1 MEDAADRELREA
13 LDEFDMPLK
22 PPVYQWWQPELF
34 ASQSIAHHN
43 NVISTSHLPATETV
57 SSMMQRHIDSLAD
70 EQTCNGIDMRT
81 GAQPVGPPRGDSAR
95 LLAQPLAL
103 PYSLSLAHDSIQS
116 TPRALRA
123 SAPIRGGGIISSDSQ
138 LDSNPH
144 KSILQSNTQIEINF
158 CDSSQDNG
166 TLHAMHLRGG
176 ARIDEQIIMRQLVEV
191 GYAHIPNSPE
201 LNNQMQLL
209 LGGKPCTYSVLPCNG
224 QSQLQATD
232 DRLQFTPI
240 FQRYPTAM
248 IPVNTGDGLRQMSA
262 GRVLHHD
269 DTAVWCGE
277 LARAQLA
284 TAQLAG
290 VTDLLK
296 APLTL
301 AENSILATLP
311 PREPSAKVE
320 FQGGHLDAM
329 PTTLPSSNVLP
340 TGVVMITP
348 IDKNAN
354 VRAIPISV
362 VAKLGRLPFR
372 DEFDDL
378 AVVVNITVGS
388 TLLMRIETAHGGG
401 NSLGHRVHGL
411 LLPASSPSDTTQ
423 TYTTTYFLKRRPAKK
438 AISVTDVRP
447 MPAQIDTMP
456 VDAHL
461 AGDVIGSLLPDGELE
476 ELPPLCESHA
486 PEPPLIAQLSTS
498 PELASGVNTRLESYL
513 RAAAA
518 AAIQEGIGP
527 DGFHIRPIPRA
538 PGNDG
543 AMYALLTGE
552 LGVAKMTYQTRAA
565 VTEATLM
572 VFRPIQGVAIRSH
585 TAATRRYIGRIR
597 KLLELIANDHCVTT
611 EHVISML
618 SST

>member
-1 MEDAADRELREA
+1 MIAAQSTITGQLGMLSTIAQITSSDLTSTTTSHMEDAADRELREALDEFDMPLKPPVYQWWQPELFASQSTMLSTIAQLTSSDLTSTTTSHMEDAADRELREA

-57 SSMMQRHIDSLAD
+57 SSMLQRHIDSLAD

-209 LGGKPCTYSVLPCNG
+209 LGGKPCTYNVLPCNG

-248 IPVNTGDGLRQMSA
+248 IPVNTGDGLRQMST

-362 VAKLGRLPFR
+362 VAKLDRLPFHSTHGASIYR
-372 DEFDDL
+372 LPCGVWARGPTPYRTVTFVKSEHPYR
-378 AVVVNITVGS
+378 AVP
-388 TLLMRIETAHGGG
+388 
-401 NSLGHRVHGL
+401 
-411 LLPASSPSDTTQ
+411 LPS
-423 TYTTTYFLKRRPAKK
+423 
-438 AISVTDVRP
+438 
-447 MPAQIDTMP
+447 
-456 VDAHL
+456 
-461 AGDVIGSLLPDGELE
+461 
-476 ELPPLCESHA
+476 
-486 PEPPLIAQLSTS
+486 
-498 PELASGVNTRLESYL
+498 
-513 RAAAA
+513 
-518 AAIQEGIGP
+518 
-527 DGFHIRPIPRA
+527 
-538 PGNDG
+538 
-543 AMYALLTGE
+543 
-552 LGVAKMTYQTRAA
+552 
-565 VTEATLM
+565 AT
-572 VFRPIQGVAIRSH
+572 
-585 TAATRRYIGRIR
+585 
-597 KLLELIANDHCVTT
+597 
-611 EHVISML
+611 
-618 SST
+618 